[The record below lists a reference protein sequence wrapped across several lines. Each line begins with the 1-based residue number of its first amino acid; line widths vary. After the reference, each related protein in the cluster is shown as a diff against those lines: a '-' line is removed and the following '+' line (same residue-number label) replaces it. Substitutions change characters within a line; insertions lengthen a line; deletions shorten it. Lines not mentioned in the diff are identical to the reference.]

1 MGKEEAPPEEQPP
14 APPEEQPPAPPEEQ
28 PPAATDAP
36 RGEGGEGG
44 TLAPKDRAP
53 AARSRYLRW
62 VLLLVASLA
71 GLGAAGLLYRSYAAV
86 HLRPIAR
93 MPRCVLLATRGLMK
107 PSLVSGSEAYPT
119 PEGEI
124 YLTPAENRAVAC
136 LEQRI
141 SKPLAQRFARAFTE
155 QEPELRGLELL
166 KTVRDLPPDP
176 SADRDATAA
185 YFIASSAM
193 RALPDLLETKAASEE
208 LGQLH
213 ACRFSTRANC
223 PTRPPIPIGVWAAGV
238 PSALGFCVAAFVFGR
253 AGFFMARDR
262 LRARRSRRASP
273 PRAQSARP
281 RSPSGG

>member
-1 MGKEEAPPEEQPP
+1 MGKEEAPPEEQPH
-14 APPEEQPPAPPEEQ
+14 APPEEQPPEEQPPEEQ

-36 RGEGGEGG
+36 RGEGG